1 VHVTDADT
9 AVGDA
14 EQALRQAD
22 EAFAGGDLDAVLAHL
37 SAAVC
42 GFTAAGDNRRAAFS
56 CARLGD
62 VIGGTLGNLPASR
75 AWFARAKRMIADEP
89 PCIEQGWVAVAGMG
103 CAVDD
108 PADLLAGAELALDR
122 ARRFGNVELETKA
135 LADAGLAHVQSGRV
149 AEGMAL
155 LDEAMALACGPAPRS
170 DAVAKSVCSFFTA
183 CYHAADFGRADA
195 WAELLRRHDLI
206 GPSTATAVYLA
217 SHCDSVHAALLV
229 ELGRWGD
236 AEELLL
242 RAAEEFRSVLPV
254 PPWHPNIFLA
264 DLRVRQGRLA
274 EAEQLILGW
283 SQYMDALLPTARLH
297 LARGDHALAGDAARR
312 GLRVVGTDRLRAA
325 ELLAVLVDAELRA
338 GDVDA
343 ALRACAD
350 LATRVDDVDVPP
362 LRARS
367 ACARARALIASGAPS
382 EAVSLLE
389 DVIDGLDPRRLPY
402 VRATTTLALAR
413 AREAA
418 GDAVG
423 ASRDVAAAADL
434 LARLDVV
441 MASADAETIR
451 RLGIVVA
458 PPAATLCRDGKWWTA
473 TSNSTTVRVADSK
486 GLRYL
491 AELLRT
497 PGTERHALGLVDGVE
512 GTDPG
517 IDRRALGDAGP
528 VLDGRARAV
537 YRARIEEL
545 HGEIA
550 EATMDGRH
558 DQAEAMQA
566 ELEQVV
572 AELARA
578 FGLGGRDRRAA
589 SAAEQARLNVTRAL
603 RTAITRLSEVLPD
616 AAALDRGTRTGLY
629 CCYDPADGD
638 IRWIVQS

>member
-1 VHVTDADT
+1 
-9 AVGDA
+9 
-14 EQALRQAD
+14 
-22 EAFAGGDLDAVLAHL
+22 
-37 SAAVC
+37 
-42 GFTAAGDNRRAAFS
+42 
-56 CARLGD
+56 
-62 VIGGTLGNLPASR
+62 
-75 AWFARAKRMIADEP
+75 
-89 PCIEQGWVAVAGMG
+89 
-103 CAVDD
+103 
-108 PADLLAGAELALDR
+108 
-122 ARRFGNVELETKA
+122 
-135 LADAGLAHVQSGRV
+135 
-149 AEGMAL
+149 
-155 LDEAMALACGPAPRS
+155 
-170 DAVAKSVCSFFTA
+170 
-183 CYHAADFGRADA
+183 
-195 WAELLRRHDLI
+195 
-206 GPSTATAVYLA
+206 
-217 SHCDSVHAALLV
+217 
-229 ELGRWGD
+229 
-236 AEELLL
+236 
-242 RAAEEFRSVLPV
+242 
-254 PPWHPNIFLA
+254 
-264 DLRVRQGRLA
+264 
-274 EAEQLILGW
+274 
-283 SQYMDALLPTARLH
+283 
-297 LARGDHALAGDAARR
+297 
-312 GLRVVGTDRLRAA
+312 
-325 ELLAVLVDAELRA
+325 
-338 GDVDA
+338 
-343 ALRACAD
+343 
-350 LATRVDDVDVPP
+350 
-362 LRARS
+362 
-367 ACARARALIASGAPS
+367 
-382 EAVSLLE
+382 
-389 DVIDGLDPRRLPY
+389 